1 MRLIEEGL
9 VLEKED
15 INIRYEHQNNSNYL
29 VIEDSSEYEDYQY
42 KMLKRNNPEHF
53 LHFSMYSVNGKSG
66 IYYDITS
73 RQQLSKYYEYGKM
86 TMEDVKS
93 ICVNISEMVRIAEDY
108 MLDIDHVKIEPRYI
122 YMDVGTKKLQFV
134 YHTRLNNHTFNE
146 SLKILFEFILEHF
159 DHSLDKESIVKL
171 YEVYQK
177 VIVGDYDPIQSDE
190 NVWCGYKEEAG
201 D

>member
-1 MRLIEEGL
+1 MRKLGELIEEGL

-93 ICVNISEMVRIAEDY
+93 ICVNISEMVMDSR
-108 MLDIDHVKIEPRYI
+108 KII
-122 YMDVGTKKLQFV
+122 CLISTM
-134 YHTRLNNHTFNE
+134 
-146 SLKILFEFILEHF
+146 
-159 DHSLDKESIVKL
+159 
-171 YEVYQK
+171 
-177 VIVGDYDPIQSDE
+177 
-190 NVWCGYKEEAG
+190 
-201 D
+201 

>member
-1 MRLIEEGL
+1 M
-9 VLEKED
+9 EKED

-53 LHFSMYSVNGKSG
+53 LHFSMYSVNGRYG

-108 MLDIDHVKIEPRYI
+108 MLDIMYEIPKDGNIGKVTITEDYISGKGTPRIEMRGIETPLI
-122 YMDVGTKKLQFV
+122 
-134 YHTRLNNHTFNE
+134 
-146 SLKILFEFILEHF
+146 
-159 DHSLDKESIVKL
+159 
-171 YEVYQK
+171 
-177 VIVGDYDPIQSDE
+177 
-190 NVWCGYKEEAG
+190 EAG
-201 D
+201 A